1 MKNLVEKEKVI
12 DIVEDIINQ
21 DKDHFYSICCDIKSG
36 HFDYPPEVIYEY
48 LDLLFEEI
56 KENILK
62 PSYKR

>member
-1 MKNLVEKEKVI
+1 MKNLIEKEKVI

-36 HFDYPPEVIYEY
+36 YVDFPPEIIYEY

-62 PSYKR
+62 DKK